1 MPEGTIEWGTLRQ
14 NFLEGKTAMMW
25 HSTGNLTTVK
35 KNANFDF
42 GVAMLPAGKRRGTP
56 TGGGNFYMFKDTTA
70 AEREASMKLIKFM
83 TAPENSAKW
92 SVATGYMGVS
102 PDAYETDTLK
112 SYVSDFPPAAVARD
126 QLAYATAEFSTY
138 QTSRVKKGLNDAI
151 QAALV
156 GSKSPKEALSEAQ
169 AAAERILKP
178 YR

>member
-1 MPEGTIEWGTLRQ
+1 
-14 NFLEGKTAMMW
+14 MMW

-35 KNANFDF
+35 KNAKFDF

-102 PDAYETDTLK
+102 ADAYETNTLK
-112 SYVSDFPPAAVARD
+112 SYVADFPPAAVARD
-126 QLAYATAEFSTY
+126 QLKYATAEFSTY

-156 GSKSPKEALSEAQ
+156 GSKTPKEALAEAQ